1 MIPELERFIAIINE
15 GTFTKAAK
23 KVFLTQPALSAS
35 IIRLEEVL
43 GVKLF
48 KRTGKRFVLTKD
60 GETVSLVGTQILK
73 LWSKIKDPNYRKQAN
88 KPIYSIGLY
97 DNAALRLSKYF
108 QKKLSEADFRFEITI
123 DRSENLIRRLQN
135 GIDDLCICIIGPET
149 KKETSLIKIYTE
161 ELLPVS
167 SKIWKKDCKSIPYI
181 LYNKGSVTR
190 TCIDETFIKNGIS
203 PNIIVESTSTNFM
216 KELAVG
222 GCGVALLPQN
232 FISRELAQKKLFIQ
246 KLPFKF
252 ERKIGLFINREGSLK
267 ESDEVVKEIVK
278 VLSN

>member
-1 MIPELERFIAIINE
+1 MIPELERFLAIISE
-15 GTFTKAAK
+15 GSYTKAAK
-23 KVFLTQPALSAS
+23 KVYLTQPALSAS
-35 IIRLEEVL
+35 IVRLEEEL

-48 KRTGKRFVLTKD
+48 KRTGKRFVLTAD
-60 GETVSLVGTQILK
+60 GEAVSLIGAQILK
-73 LWSKIKDPNYRKQAN
+73 LWSKIKDPTFRNQSS
-88 KPIYSIGLY
+88 KPLYSIGLY

-123 DRSENLIRRLQN
+123 NRSETLMQRMIN
-135 GIDDLCICIIGPET
+135 GLDDLCVCIIDPLR
-149 KKETSLIKIYTE
+149 KEPSLIKIFSE

-167 SKIWKKDCKSIPYI
+167 SKIWKKDCKNIPYI

-190 TCIDETFIKNGIS
+190 TYIDETFVINGIS

-222 GCGVALLPQN
+222 GCGVALLPEN
-232 FISRELAQKKLFIQ
+232 FINRELLQKKLFVQ

-252 ERKIGLFINREGSLK
+252 ERKIGLFLNKEGSLK
-267 ESDEVVKEIVK
+267 ETDQVVEDIKR

>member
-1 MIPELERFIAIINE
+1 MVSELERFLAIINE
-15 GTFTKAAK
+15 GTFTKAAEK
-23 KVFLTQPALSAS
+23 KFITQPALSAS
-35 IIRLEEVL
+35 IVRLEEEL

-48 KRTGKRFVLTKD
+48 KRTGKRFVLTSD
-60 GETVSLVGTQILK
+60 GEAVSLIGTQILK
-73 LWSKIKDPNYRKQAN
+73 LWSKIKDPAFRKQAN
-88 KPIYSIGLY
+88 IPIYSIGLY

-108 QKKLSEADFRFEITI
+108 QKKLSEKNFRFEITI
-123 DRSENLIRRLQN
+123 NGSENLMRRLQS
-135 GIDDLCICIIGPET
+135 GIDDLTVCIIDPLT
-149 KKETSLIKIYTE
+149 KKESSLLKSYSE

-167 SKIWKKDCKSIPYI
+167 SKIWKGNNIPYI

-190 TCIDETFIKNGIS
+190 TYIDETFVKNKNS

-232 FISRELAQKKLFIQ
+232 FISREILQKKLFVQ
-246 KLPFKF
+246 KLPFTF
-252 ERKIGLFINREGSLK
+252 ERKIGLFINKEGSLK
-267 ESDEVVKEIVK
+267 ESDQVVQDIKK

>member
-1 MIPELERFIAIINE
+1 MITELERFIAIINE

-23 KVFLTQPALSAS
+23 KVYLTQPALSAS
-35 IIRLEEVL
+35 ILRLEETL

-48 KRTGKRFVLTKD
+48 KRTGKRFILTKD
-60 GETVSLVGTQILK
+60 GETVSLVGVQILK
-73 LWSKIKDPNYRKQAN
+73 LWSKIKDPTFRNQSN
-88 KPIYSIGLY
+88 KPVFSIGLY

-149 KKETSLIKIYTE
+149 KKEASLIKIYSE

-167 SKIWKKDCKSIPYI
+167 SKIWKENYSKIPYI

-190 TCIDETFIKNGIS
+190 LNIDEIFIKNGIS
-203 PNIIVESTSTNFM
+203 PNIIVESTSPNFM

-222 GCGVALLPQN
+222 GCGVALLPRN
-232 FISRELAQKKLFIQ
+232 FISRELLQKKLFIQ
-246 KLPFKF
+246 KFPFKF
-252 ERKIGLFINREGSLK
+252 ERKIGLFINKEGSLK
-267 ESDEVVKEIVK
+267 ESDEIVK
-278 VLSN
+278 NIEDVLS